1 MGLMYRFFNM
11 ILNLKMNKSHLTQ
24 WGQYKKIIGEDH
36 TAGGPRSVSWVSI
49 EKESPRL
56 KKGSLFC

>member
-1 MGLMYRFFNM
+1 
-11 ILNLKMNKSHLTQ
+11 MNKWHLTQ
-24 WGQYKKIIGEDH
+24 WGQYKKIIGKNY